1 MAIKHDI
8 MCLNMIG
15 CKLCSIDKELFIFC
29 LIFLQDT
36 NDISFVNAIYVVNLK
51 GQLTLLLLAVTCSLL
66 IAIANSFEYH

>member
-15 CKLCSIDKELFIFC
+15 CSLCSIDKERFIFC
-29 LIFLQDT
+29 FIFQQDT

-51 GQLTLLLLAVTCSLL
+51 GQLTLSLL
-66 IAIANSFEYH
+66 VSADNLCKQFFF

>member
-15 CKLCSIDKELFIFC
+15 CRLCSIDKELFIFC
-29 LIFLQDT
+29 FIFHQAT

-51 GQLTLLLLAVTCSLL
+51 EQITLP
-66 IAIANSFEYH
+66 F